1 MVPADAVGA
10 TGVPVS
16 TTSVNV
22 LLVNVSV
29 PANVAKMPVSGN
41 VTFVAPVLVNVV
53 L

>member
-10 TGVPVS
+10 VGVPVS
-16 TTSVNV
+16 TTSVIV
-22 LLVNVSV
+22 LFVNISV
-29 PANVAKMPVSGN
+29 PVNVAKIPVSGN